1 MASSSTDLKPESS
14 TSPEQE
20 HSGGFRNVRS
30 IILCGAS
37 VRSLAQSSINAGL
50 RPLCVD
56 FFEDAD
62 LTRILRGGRG
72 RFVGRIRTFAEL
84 PDVVRRIRSNIPLLW
99 AGGLENHTAV
109 LRAIMAHRP
118 VIGPDP
124 EIVDLLRQ
132 PRSFSSWLCESGL
145 NVPRLASP
153 DNTNADCLWL
163 RKPNSGSGG
172 LGIRPLQ
179 PISALPDRVRNKT
192 TSEEYLQEYI
202 DGVPMSAV
210 FCADHQGLSLLG
222 TSLQLVG
229 WPSLGAS
236 DFLFCGNAGP
246 VSPGTDVTRQLI
258 RAADSLVN
266 HTGLKGVFG
275 VDFVLRQGEA
285 WFIEV
290 NPRLTASH
298 MLYESPASHSRE
310 ERSLIVRHLAA
321 FGWRPADSAA
331 PRRQRL
337 RAAIANEVRVQARL
351 ILWANKDLRFTDDLC
366 QSSHEAWTLADIPQ
380 PESEISAGS
389 PLCSVYVAADSQDEL
404 LSHIRDIHALRLD
417 GQQFCWPDIS
427 QQLQLLLERFYRNCQ
442 RSPKTSDQTVSS

>member
-1 MASSSTDLKPESS
+1 LASSSTDLKPESS

-20 HSGGFRNVRS
+20 RSGRFRTVRS
-30 IILCGAS
+30 LILCGAS
-37 VRSLAQSSINAGL
+37 VRSLAQSAIAAGL

-62 LTRILRGGRG
+62 LTRILGSGRG

-84 PDVVRRIRSNIPLLW
+84 PEVVRKIRSNIPLLW

-109 LRAIMAHRP
+109 LRTVMAHRP

-132 PRSFSSWLCESGL
+132 PRNFAGWLSQSGL

-153 DNTNADCLWL
+153 DNTNTDCLWL
-163 RKPNSGSGG
+163 RKPNCGSGG
-172 LGIRPLQ
+172 LGIRSMQ
-179 PISALPDRVRNKT
+179 PMNAHLGRIQQKT
-192 TSEEYLQEYI
+192 TSEEFLQEYI

-210 FCADHQGLSLLG
+210 FCSDQKSLCLLG
-222 TSLQLVG
+222 TSIQLVG

-236 DFLFCGNAGP
+236 DFLFCGNMGP
-246 VSPGTDVTRQLI
+246 ISPGEDVTRQLI
-258 RAADSLVN
+258 RAAESLVN

-298 MLYESPASHSRE
+298 MLYENAASHSRE
-310 ERSLIVRHLAA
+310 ERSLVTRHLAA
-321 FGWRPADSAA
+321 FGWRPTASTVH
-331 PRRQRL
+331 RRQRL
-337 RAAIANEVRVQARL
+337 RTADANESRVQARL
-351 ILWANKDLRFTDDLC
+351 ILWANQDVQFTDSLSP
-366 QSSHEAWTLADIPQ
+366 SSHAAWTFADIPQ
-380 PESEISAGS
+380 PGSAIPAGS
-389 PLCSVYVAADSQDEL
+389 PLCSVHVSAGSQDEL
-404 LSHIRDIHALRLD
+404 LNHIRNIHAPSLD
-417 GQQFCWPDIS
+417 EQQFCWPDIS
-427 QQLQLLLERFYRNCQ
+427 QQLRLLLERFYRNCQ

>member
-20 HSGGFRNVRS
+20 HSGGFRKVRS
-30 IILCGAS
+30 LILCGAS
-37 VRSLAQSSINAGL
+37 VRSLAQSAIAAGL

-62 LTRILRGGRG
+62 LTHMLGGGRG

-84 PDVVRRIRSNIPLLW
+84 PDVVRKIRSNIPLLW

-109 LRAIMAHRP
+109 LREIMAQRA

-124 EIVDLLRQ
+124 KIVDLLRQ
-132 PRSFSSWLCESGL
+132 PRNFAGWLSQSGL
-145 NVPRLASP
+145 NVPHLASP
-153 DNTNADCLWL
+153 DNANADCLWL

-172 LGIRPLQ
+172 LGIRPVQ
-179 PISALPDRVRNKT
+179 PMNAQPNSIQQKT
-192 TSEEYLQEYI
+192 TSEEFLQEYI

-210 FCADHQGLSLLG
+210 FCSDHLSVCLLG
-222 TSLQLVG
+222 TSIQLVG

-236 DFLFCGNAGP
+236 DFLFCGNVGP
-246 VSPGTDVTRQLI
+246 ISPGKDVTRQLI
-258 RAADSLVN
+258 LAAESLVH

-298 MLYESPASHSRE
+298 MLYENAASHSRV
-310 ERSLIVRHLAA
+310 ERSLVTRHLAA
-321 FGWRPADSAA
+321 FGWRSADSTAR
-331 PRRQRL
+331 RRQRL
-337 RAAIANEVRVQARL
+337 RTADANEVCVQARL
-351 ILWANKDLRFTDDLC
+351 ILWANQDVQFTDSLC
-366 QSSHEAWTLADIPQ
+366 PSSHATWTFADIPQ
-380 PESEISAGS
+380 PGSAIPAGS
-389 PLCSVYVAADSQDEL
+389 PLCSVHVTAGSQDEL
-404 LSHIRDIHALRLD
+404 LNHIRDIHAPSLD
-417 GQQFCWPDIS
+417 GQVFCWPEIS
-427 QQLQLLLERFYRNCQ
+427 QQLRLLLERFYRNCQ
-442 RSPKTSDQTVSS
+442 RSPKTSDQTISS

>member
-37 VRSLAQSSINAGL
+37 VRSLAQSAIAAGL

-62 LTRILRGGRG
+62 LTHLLGSGRG
-72 RFVGRIRTFAEL
+72 RFVGRIRTFEEL
-84 PDVVRRIRSNIPLLW
+84 PSVIHKIRSNIPLLW

-124 EIVDLLRQ
+124 KIVDLLRQ
-132 PRSFSSWLCESGL
+132 PRNFAGWLSQSGL
-145 NVPRLASP
+145 NVPRVASP
-153 DNTNADCLWL
+153 DNANADCLWL
-163 RKPNSGSGG
+163 RKPTSGSGG
-172 LGIRPLQ
+172 IGIRPLQ
-179 PISALPDRVRNKT
+179 PPSAMPSGIQEKAT
-192 TSEEYLQEYI
+192 AEEFLQEYI

-210 FCADHQGLSLLG
+210 FCADHLGLSLLG
-222 TSLQLVG
+222 TSIQLVG
-229 WPSLGAS
+229 WPGLGAS
-236 DFLFCGNAGP
+236 DFLFCGNVGP

-258 RAADSLVN
+258 HAADSLVN

-298 MLYESPASHSRE
+298 MLYESPTSHCRE
-310 ERSLIVRHLAA
+310 ERRLVTRHLAA
-321 FGWRPADSAA
+321 FGWQPPDSTARRRHRARTAD
-331 PRRQRL
+331 
-337 RAAIANEVRVQARL
+337 ANEVCVQARL
-351 ILWANKDLRFTDDLC
+351 ILWANQGVRFTDALC
-366 QSSHEAWTLADIPQ
+366 QSSHEAWTFADIPQ
-380 PESEISAGS
+380 PGSEISAGS
-389 PLCSVYVAADSQDEL
+389 PLCSVHIAAGSQDEL
-404 LSHIRDIHALRLD
+404 LNQIRDIHAPSLD

>member
-20 HSGGFRNVRS
+20 HSGGFRTVRS
-30 IILCGAS
+30 LILCGAS
-37 VRSLAQSSINAGL
+37 VRSLAQSAIAAGL

-62 LTRILRGGRG
+62 LTQMLGGGRG

-84 PDVVRRIRSNIPLLW
+84 PDVVRKIRSNIPLLW

-109 LRAIMAHRP
+109 LHTVMAQRP

-124 EIVDLLRQ
+124 EIINLLRQ
-132 PRSFSSWLCESGL
+132 PRNFADWLSQSGL
-145 NVPRLASP
+145 KVPRLASP
-153 DNTNADCLWL
+153 DNANANCLWL

-172 LGIRPLQ
+172 LGIRPMQ
-179 PISALPDRVRNKT
+179 PMGDLPGGIRKKT

-210 FCADHQGLSLLG
+210 FCADHHGLSLLG
-222 TSLQLVG
+222 TSIQLVG

-236 DFLFCGNAGP
+236 DFLFCGNVGP
-246 VSPGTDVTRQLI
+246 INPGEDVTRQLI
-258 RAADSLVN
+258 LAAESLVN

-298 MLYESPASHSRE
+298 MLYENPASHNHE
-310 ERSLIVRHLAA
+310 ERSLVTRHLAA
-321 FGWRPADSAA
+321 FGWRPAENTS

-337 RAAIANEVRVQARL
+337 RAADANEVRVHARL
-351 ILWANKDLRFTDDLC
+351 ILWANQDVQFTDSLC
-366 QSSHEAWTLADIPQ
+366 PSTHAACTFADIPQ
-380 PESEISAGS
+380 PGSTVPTGS
-389 PLCSVYVAADSQDEL
+389 PLCSAHVTAGSQDEL
-404 LSHIRDIHALRLD
+404 LNHVRDIHALGLN

-427 QQLQLLLERFYRNCQ
+427 QQLQLLLEKFYRNCQ

>member
-20 HSGGFRNVRS
+20 HSSGFRSVRS
-30 IILCGAS
+30 VILCGAS
-37 VRSLAQSSINAGL
+37 VRSLAQSAITGGL

-62 LTRILRGGRG
+62 LTQILGSGRG
-72 RFVGRIRTFAEL
+72 RFVGRIRTFSEL
-84 PDVVRRIRSNIPLLW
+84 PDVVRKIRSDIPLLW
-99 AGGLENHTAV
+99 AGGLENHTSV
-109 LRAIMAHRP
+109 LRAIMTHRP

-132 PRSFSSWLCESGL
+132 PRNFASWLSESGL

-153 DNTNADCLWL
+153 DNANADCLWL
-163 RKPNSGSGG
+163 RKPTAGSGG
-172 LGIRPLQ
+172 LGIRQLQ
-179 PISALPDRVRNKT
+179 PTRVLPDRIQKTT
-192 TSEEYLQEYI
+192 TSEEFLQEYI

-210 FCADHQGLSLLG
+210 FCFDHDGLGLLG
-222 TSLQLVG
+222 TSVQLVG

-236 DFLFCGNAGP
+236 DFLFCGNVGP
-246 VSPGTDVTRQLI
+246 VSPGQEINRQLV
-258 RAADSLVN
+258 RAAESIVH

-298 MLYESPASHSRE
+298 MLYERPDHHDRA

-321 FGWRPADSAA
+321 YGWRPADSTA
-331 PRRQRL
+331 RRRRNTRSYVGHEKQ
-337 RAAIANEVRVQARL
+337 IHARL
-351 ILWANKDLRFTDDLC
+351 ILWANHEVQFTDSVC
-366 QSSHEAWTLADIPQ
+366 HSSTEAWTVADIPQ
-380 PESEISAGS
+380 HGSVTPAGS
-389 PLCSVYVAADSQDEL
+389 PLCSVHVEADSRDEL
-404 LSHIRDIHALRLD
+404 LGHVRDIRTPSLD
-417 GQQFCWPDIS
+417 GQQFCWRDIS
-427 QQLQLLLERFYRNCQ
+427 QQLRLLLERFYRNCQ

>member
-20 HSGGFRNVRS
+20 HSGGFRTVRS
-30 IILCGAS
+30 LILCGAS
-37 VRSLAQSSINAGL
+37 VRSLAQSAIAAGL

-62 LTRILRGGRG
+62 LTRILGSGRG

-84 PDVVRRIRSNIPLLW
+84 PEVVRKIRSNIPLLW

-109 LRAIMAHRP
+109 LREIMAHRP

-124 EIVDLLRQ
+124 EIVDLMRE
-132 PRSFSSWLCESGL
+132 PRNFAGWLSQSGL

-153 DNTNADCLWL
+153 DNANTDCLWL
-163 RKPNSGSGG
+163 RKPNCGSGG
-172 LGIRPLQ
+172 LGIRTVQ
-179 PISALPDRVRNKT
+179 PMNTQPDRFQEKT
-192 TSEEYLQEYI
+192 TSEEFLQEYI

-210 FCADHQGLSLLG
+210 FRGDQESLCLLG
-222 TSLQLVG
+222 TSIQLVG

-236 DFLFCGNAGP
+236 DFLFCGNVGP
-246 VSPGTDVTRQLI
+246 ISPGEDVTRQLI
-258 RAADSLVN
+258 LAAESLVH

-298 MLYESPASHSRE
+298 MLYENAASRNRE
-310 ERSLIVRHLAA
+310 ERSLVTRHLAA
-321 FGWRPADSAA
+321 FGWRPADNTS

-337 RAAIANEVRVQARL
+337 RNADASEVRVQARL
-351 ILWANKDLRFTDDLC
+351 ILWANQDVQFTDSLC
-366 QSSHEAWTLADIPQ
+366 PSSHAAWTFADIPQ
-380 PESEISAGS
+380 PGSAIPAGS
-389 PLCSVYVAADSQDEL
+389 PLCSVHVSAGSQDEL
-404 LSHIRDIHALRLD
+404 LNHIRNIHAPSLD
-417 GQQFCWPDIS
+417 EQQFCWPDIS
-427 QQLQLLLERFYRNCQ
+427 QQLRLLLERFYRNCQ

>member
-20 HSGGFRNVRS
+20 HSGGFRTVRS
-30 IILCGAS
+30 VILCGAS
-37 VRSLAQSSINAGL
+37 VRSLAQSAINAGL

-62 LTRILRGGRG
+62 LTRVLSSGRG
-72 RFVGRIRTFAEL
+72 RFVGRIRAFEQL
-84 PDVVRRIRSNIPLLW
+84 PDVVRKIRSNIPLLW

-118 VIGPDP
+118 VIGADP
-124 EIVDLLRQ
+124 EIIALLRQ
-132 PRSFSSWLCESGL
+132 PRNFAGWLSQSGL

-153 DNTNADCLWL
+153 DNANADCLWL
-163 RKPNSGSGG
+163 RKPNGGSGG

-179 PISALPDRVRNKT
+179 PMSALLGGIQKKT

-210 FCADHQGLSLLG
+210 FCSDHRGLSLLG
-222 TSLQLVG
+222 TSIQLVG

-236 DFLFCGNAGP
+236 DFLFCGNFGP
-246 VSPGTDVTRQLI
+246 ISPGEDVTRQLI
-258 RAADSLVN
+258 LAAESLIT

-275 VDFVLRQGEA
+275 VDFVLRQGKA

-298 MLYESPASHSRE
+298 MLYEEPTSHNRE
-310 ERSLIVRHLAA
+310 ERSLIIRHLAA
-321 FGWRPADSAA
+321 FGWRPVDNTTR
-331 PRRQRL
+331 RRQRSP
-337 RAAIANEVRVQARL
+337 AADVNEVRVQARL
-351 ILWANKDLRFTDDLC
+351 ILWANQDVQFMDSLC
-366 QSSHEAWTLADIPQ
+366 QSSHEAWTFGDIPQ
-380 PESEISAGS
+380 PGSAIPAGS
-389 PLCSVYVAADSQDEL
+389 PLCSVHVTAGSPDEL
-404 LSHIRDIHALRLD
+404 LNHIRDIHAPPLD

-427 QQLQLLLERFYRNCQ
+427 QQLRLMLERFYRNCQ

>member
-1 MASSSTDLKPESS
+1 LASSSTDLKPESS

-20 HSGGFRNVRS
+20 HSGGFRTVRS
-30 IILCGAS
+30 LILCGAS
-37 VRSLAQSSINAGL
+37 VRSLAQSAIAAGL

-62 LTRILRGGRG
+62 LTHMLGGGRG

-84 PDVVRRIRSNIPLLW
+84 PDVVRKIRSNIPLLW

-109 LRAIMAHRP
+109 LRTVMAHRP

-132 PRSFSSWLCESGL
+132 SRNSAGWLSQSGL

-153 DNTNADCLWL
+153 DNANADCLWL

-179 PISALPDRVRNKT
+179 RMSAPSDRVRKKT

-210 FCADHQGLSLLG
+210 FCSDHKSLCLLG
-222 TSLQLVG
+222 TSIQLVG

-236 DFLFCGNAGP
+236 DFLFCGNVGP
-246 VSPGTDVTRQLI
+246 ISPGEDVTRQLI
-258 RAADSLVN
+258 RAAESLVH
-266 HTGLKGVFG
+266 HTGLIGIFG
-275 VDFVLRQGEA
+275 VDFVLRQGEV

-290 NPRLTASH
+290 NPRPTASH
-298 MLYESPASHSRE
+298 MLYENPASHNRE
-310 ERSLIVRHLAA
+310 ERSLVTRHLAA
-321 FGWRPADSAA
+321 FGWRSAESTA
-331 PRRQRL
+331 PRRQQARS
-337 RAAIANEVRVQARL
+337 AGENEVRVQARL
-351 ILWANKDLRFTDDLC
+351 ILWANQDVQFTDSLC
-366 QSSHEAWTLADIPQ
+366 PSSHAAWTFADIPQ
-380 PESEISAGS
+380 PGSTVPAGA
-389 PLCSVYVAADSQDEL
+389 PLCSVHVTAASPDEL
-404 LSHIRDIHALRLD
+404 LDDIRGIQTPSLD
-417 GQQFCWPDIS
+417 GQGFCWPDIS
-427 QQLQLLLERFYRNCQ
+427 QQLRLLLERFYRNCQ